1 MSLEQFISP
10 DQGEGMSEAA
20 FEALRERMAA
30 AAAQIAQIKKEE
42 GKQKKKE
49 EELLKI
55 LVKFVKTS
63 SKTDLVLLISR
74 VLEQNIPAN
83 FILSIIVL
91 SNPEIHAEVGEFK
104 LLDHSQREAAEFSE
118 PGAHSHAMVFFSADD
133 ETLPLKVK
141 IALDNW
147 MKNLLLQAEDNAQ
160 KLLKTAYEIEMK
172 ELPKEWDFEDTKY
185 ERIENIRPVLV
196 QIITFVMREFLE
208 QNNISE
214 PFEKLYD
221 FAKFIITGIL
231 NKTKENLEGR
241 KLLDSKTT

>member
-30 AAAQIAQIKKEE
+30 AAAQIAAIKKEE
-42 GKQKKKE
+42 GKQKKQE
-49 EELLKI
+49 DELLKI
-55 LVKFVKTS
+55 LLKFVKTS

-91 SNPEIHAEVGEFK
+91 SNPEIHAEVGHFK
-104 LLDHSQREAAEFSE
+104 VLDHAGSTSGANEATPQKNAL
-118 PGAHSHAMVFFSADD
+118 VFFNSNDD
-133 ETLPLKVK
+133 TLPLKVK
-141 IALDNW
+141 IELDNW
-147 MKNLLLQAEDNAQ
+147 MKNLLLQAEENPQ
-160 KLLKTAYEIEMK
+160 KLIKTAYEIEMR
-172 ELPKEWDFEDTKY
+172 ELPKEWDFEDPKY
-185 ERIENIRPVLV
+185 ERIERVQPILV
-196 QIITFVMREFLE
+196 QIITSVMREFLE
-208 QNNISE
+208 QNNITE

-241 KLLDSKTT
+241 KLLH

>member
-30 AAAQIAQIKKEE
+30 AAAQIAAIKKEE
-42 GKQKKKE
+42 GKQKKQE
-49 EELLKI
+49 DELLKI
-55 LVKFVKTS
+55 LLKFVKTS

-91 SNPEIHAEVGEFK
+91 SNPEIHAEVGHFK
-104 LLDHSQREAAEFSE
+104 VLDHAGAAT
-118 PGAHSHAMVFFSADD
+118 GADESTPQKNALVFFNSNDD
-133 ETLPLKVK
+133 TLPLKVK

-147 MKNLLLQAEDNAQ
+147 MKNLLLQAEENPQ
-160 KLLKTAYEIEMK
+160 KLIKTAYEIEMR
-172 ELPKEWDFEDTKY
+172 ELPKEWDFEDPKY
-185 ERIENIRPVLV
+185 ERIERVQPILV
-196 QIITFVMREFLE
+196 QIITSVMREFLE
-208 QNNISE
+208 QNNITE

-231 NKTKENLEGR
+231 NKTKENLDNR
-241 KLLDSKTT
+241 KLLH

>member
-91 SNPEIHAEVGEFK
+91 SNPEIHLEVGNFK
-104 LLDHSQREAAEFSE
+104 LLDSTEHDTPEAAQS
-118 PGAHSHAMVFFSADD
+118 SSQNSMVFFKADD

-185 ERIENIRPVLV
+185 ERIERIKAVLI
-196 QIITFVMREFLE
+196 QIITSVMREFLE

>member
-30 AAAQIAQIKKEE
+30 AAAQIAAIKKEE
-42 GKQKKKE
+42 GKQKKQE
-49 EELLKI
+49 DELLKV
-55 LVKFVKTS
+55 LLKFVKTS

-91 SNPEIHAEVGEFK
+91 SNPEIHAEVGHFK
-104 LLDHSQREAAEFSE
+104 VLDHAGSAA
-118 PGAHSHAMVFFSADD
+118 GADDSTPQKNALIFFSSNDD
-133 ETLPLKVK
+133 TLPLKVK

-147 MKNLLLQAEDNAQ
+147 MKNLLLQAEENPQ
-160 KLLKTAYEIEMK
+160 KLIKTAYEIEMR
-172 ELPKEWDFEDTKY
+172 ELPKEWDFEDPKY
-185 ERIENIRPVLV
+185 ERIERVQPILV
-196 QIITFVMREFLE
+196 QIITSVMREFLE
-208 QNNISE
+208 QNNITE

-231 NKTKENLEGR
+231 NKTRENLDDR
-241 KLLDSKTT
+241 KLLNS

>member
-10 DQGEGMSEAA
+10 DQQGEGMSEAA
-20 FEALRERMAA
+20 LEALKERMAA

-55 LVKFVKTS
+55 LLKFVKTS

-91 SNPEIHAEVGEFK
+91 SNPEIHQEVGHFK
-104 LLDHSQREAAEFSE
+104 MLDHQQPSADNSSPQKNAL
-118 PGAHSHAMVFFSADD
+118 VFFSAND

-141 IALDNW
+141 IELDNW
-147 MKNLLLQAEDNAQ
+147 IKNLLLQSEENPQ
-160 KLLKTAYEIEMK
+160 KLLKTAYEIEMR
-172 ELPKEWDFEDTKY
+172 ELPKEWDFEDAKY
-185 ERIENIRPVLV
+185 ERIERIRPVLI
-196 QIITFVMREFLE
+196 QIITSVMREFLE
-208 QNNISE
+208 QNDITE

-231 NKTKENLEGR
+231 NKTKENLDSR
-241 KLLDSKTT
+241 KLLQ

>member
-1 MSLEQFISP
+1 MSLEQFINS
-10 DQGEGMSEAA
+10 DQGGEGMSEAA

-49 EELLKI
+49 DELLKI
-55 LVKFVKTS
+55 LLKFVKTS

-91 SNPEIHAEVGEFK
+91 SNPEIHQEVGHFK
-104 LLDHSQREAAEFSE
+104 MLDHQGNIQNPQSDSSNAQALI
-118 PGAHSHAMVFFSADD
+118 FFNSND

-147 MKNLLLQAEDNAQ
+147 MKNLLLQAEENPQ

-172 ELPKEWDFEDTKY
+172 ELPREWDFEDPKY
-185 ERIENIRPVLV
+185 ERIERIKAILI
-196 QIITFVMREFLE
+196 QIITSVMREFLE
-208 QNNISE
+208 QNNVTE
-214 PFEKLYD
+214 PFDKLHD

-241 KLLDSKTT
+241 KLLE

>member
-30 AAAQIAQIKKEE
+30 AAAQIAAIKKEE
-42 GKQKKKE
+42 GKQKKQE
-49 EELLKI
+49 DELLKV
-55 LVKFVKTS
+55 LLKFVKTS

-91 SNPEIHAEVGEFK
+91 SNPEIHAEVGHFK
-104 LLDHSQREAAEFSE
+104 VLDHAGSDDSTPQKNAL
-118 PGAHSHAMVFFSADD
+118 VFFNSND

-147 MKNLLLQAEDNAQ
+147 MKNLLLQAEESPQ
-160 KLLKTAYEIEMK
+160 KLLKTAYEIEMR
-172 ELPKEWDFEDTKY
+172 ELPKEWDFEDPKY
-185 ERIENIRPVLV
+185 ERIERVQPILV
-196 QIITFVMREFLE
+196 QIITSVMREFLE
-208 QNNISE
+208 QNNITE

-231 NKTKENLEGR
+231 NKTRENLDDR
-241 KLLDSKTT
+241 KLLNS

>member
-30 AAAQIAQIKKEE
+30 AAAQIAAIKKEE
-42 GKQKKKE
+42 GKQKKQE
-49 EELLKI
+49 DELLKI
-55 LVKFVKTS
+55 LLKFVKTS

-91 SNPEIHAEVGEFK
+91 SNPEIHAEVGHFK
-104 LLDHSQREAAEFSE
+104 VLDHAGSAA
-118 PGAHSHAMVFFSADD
+118 GASDATPQKNALVFFNSNDD
-133 ETLPLKVK
+133 TLPLKVK
-141 IALDNW
+141 IELDNW
-147 MKNLLLQAEDNAQ
+147 MKNLLLQAEENPQ
-160 KLLKTAYEIEMK
+160 KLIKTAYEIEMR
-172 ELPKEWDFEDTKY
+172 ELPKEWDFEDPKY
-185 ERIENIRPVLV
+185 ERIERVQPILV
-196 QIITFVMREFLE
+196 QIITSVMREFLE
-208 QNNISE
+208 QNNITE

-231 NKTKENLEGR
+231 NKTKENLDGR
-241 KLLDSKTT
+241 KLLH

>member
-20 FEALRERMAA
+20 FEAFRERMAA

-55 LVKFVKTS
+55 LLKFVKTS
-63 SKTDLVLLISR
+63 SKTELVLLVSR

-91 SNPEIHAEVGEFK
+91 SNPEIHEEVGHFK
-104 LLDHSQREAAEFSE
+104 MLENQ
-118 PGAHSHAMVFFSADD
+118 PGATSQALVFFNANDD
-133 ETLPLKVK
+133 TLPLKVK
-141 IALDNW
+141 ISLDNW
-147 MKNLLLQAEDNAQ
+147 IKNLLIQAEENPQ
-160 KLLKTAYEIEMK
+160 KLLKTAFEVEMR
-172 ELPKEWDFEDTKY
+172 ELPKEWEFEESKY
-185 ERIENIRPVLV
+185 ERIERVRPILV
-196 QIITFVMREFLE
+196 QLITSVMREFLE
-208 QNNISE
+208 QNNASE
-214 PFEKLYD
+214 PFDKLYD

-231 NKTKENLEGR
+231 NKTRENLEGR
-241 KLLDSKTT
+241 KLLE

>member
-10 DQGEGMSEAA
+10 NEGEGMSEAA

-49 EELLKI
+49 DELLKV
-55 LVKFVKTS
+55 LLRFVKTS

-91 SNPEIHAEVGEFK
+91 SNPEIHLEVGNFK
-104 LLDHSQREAAEFSE
+104 MLDHEQGTSAQDSGSPQKNAL
-118 PGAHSHAMVFFSADD
+118 VFFSANDD
-133 ETLPLKVK
+133 TLPLKVK
-141 IALDNW
+141 IELDNW
-147 MKNLLLQAEDNAQ
+147 MKNLLLQSEENPQ
-160 KLLKTAYEIEMK
+160 KLLKTAYQIEMK

-185 ERIENIRPVLV
+185 ERIERVQPVLV
-196 QIITFVMREFLE
+196 QIVTFVMREFLE

-241 KLLDSKTT
+241 KLLE

>member
-30 AAAQIAQIKKEE
+30 AAAQIAAIKKEE
-42 GKQKKKE
+42 GKQKKQE
-49 EELLKI
+49 DELLKI
-55 LVKFVKTS
+55 LLKFVKTS

-91 SNPEIHAEVGEFK
+91 SNPEIHAEVGHFK
-104 LLDHSQREAAEFSE
+104 VLDHAGSAAGTDDAT
-118 PGAHSHAMVFFSADD
+118 PQKNALVFFNSNDD
-133 ETLPLKVK
+133 TLPLKVK
-141 IALDNW
+141 IELDNW
-147 MKNLLLQAEDNAQ
+147 MKNLLLQAEENPQ
-160 KLLKTAYEIEMK
+160 KLIKTAYEIEMR
-172 ELPKEWDFEDTKY
+172 ELPKEWDFEDPKY
-185 ERIENIRPVLV
+185 ERIERVQPILV
-196 QIITFVMREFLE
+196 QIITSVMREFLE
-208 QNNISE
+208 QNNITE

-231 NKTKENLEGR
+231 NKTKENLDGR
-241 KLLDSKTT
+241 KLLH